1 MLLSPPLLLL
11 LLLASA
17 SFVGGASTGG
27 IKLDLPPGV
36 TSVVIDI
43 GAFDTPIEPSDPS
56 QVVIAVEPLP
66 DKCADILRKRL
77 DNVILLCAA
86 VADERG
92 VALFHTYGTLGLESG
107 GAHTGV
113 ASSLAPLAPGATE
126 PEDEYTPRSPWGK
139 LIVATVTLG
148 DVIGLVPWN
157 VTIALLKTD
166 MQGFDFTALR
176 SAGSALRRCSALKT
190 ECWAAGHATYTLP
203 PHLGNT
209 NSFDDDFVPY
219 LSRMG
224 FVLTKLE
231 KAYVPVTGTKSEG
244 APKRAR
250 EFDSFWSRVEEPVDG
265 AGYTYEYQTMN
276 AAGETTTVRAYTVPR
291 FALY

>member
-1 MLLSPPLLLL
+1 MLLLLLLLL

-17 SFVGGASTGG
+17 SFIGAASPGA
-27 IKLDLPPGV
+27 IELDLPPGV

-43 GAFDTPIEPSDPS
+43 GAFHTPIEPSGPS

-92 VALFHTYGTLGLESG
+92 VALFHTYGTYER
-107 GAHTGV
+107 GV
-113 ASSLAPLAPGATE
+113 ADERGVSSSLAPLAPGATE
-126 PEDEYTPRSPWGK
+126 PEDEYTPKSPWGK
-139 LIVATVTLG
+139 LIVPTVTLG

-176 SAGSALRRCSALKT
+176 SAGSALRRCSALKS

-231 KAYVPVTGTKSEG
+231 KAYVPVTSTSEG

-250 EFDSFWSRVEEPVDG
+250 EFDSFWSRVEEPVEG
-265 AGYTYEYQTMN
+265 VGYKYQYQTMN
-276 AAGETTTVRAYTVPR
+276 AAGEASTVRAYAVP
-291 FALY
+291 